1 MGKLY
6 GAGTCVTLKGFQGMS
21 QSRRKT
27 GRGVRVGTLRT
38 GGRFGS
44 VEVCLASNTVKLQLL

>member
-38 GGRFGS
+38 GEGLDLLK
-44 VEVCLASNTVKLQLL
+44 CALLQIL